1 MKNCKKTVKLTTISL
16 ILIISLSL
24 CLLVYSRA
32 VNSHAK
38 TSLYTNLREN
48 AWFVR
53 EGFSREEIIRQPLPS
68 SPEWHLASE
77 AGSLTTMKIKDFP
90 FFNIPKRFFFDPRGG
105 EARDYTFITSFYM
118 DKSQIDRING
128 DGAAI
133 PGIYLAS
140 IGDNWEVYLNGTL
153 VKSEM
158 YPDENG
164 ALKTHR
170 AWRYPRFP
178 VQPGLFRPGTNI
190 LAFRIY
196 GDPNYTDTGFYYS
209 INYYIDDYDQIER
222 NHNES
227 FFIFFYGI
235 YIFVGIY
242 HFMLYMM
249 RREDL
254 HNLYYCLF
262 SGGIGIYFILRTNTI
277 YQLFPNTDFLFRIEF
292 ILLSLAGLFLTAF
305 FDFIIRKKTT
315 IVVYILGVLSALMG
329 LSGLVFSPQFSQDTL
344 LIDQLM
350 ILFIIFYILIFD
362 IGYFFFVDGYKR
374 WKIVRANAESGRK
387 NSLLKKFSYLMVNTH
402 IGNLTI
408 GIILLVVS
416 GVFDLFDSWFL
427 NWGLNTIRYSFPIFT
442 IGSALILARQ
452 FGELYNEM
460 NVARNTLSMA
470 NIHLEHEVHRR
481 TAELEAQTRRAES
494 ASRAK
499 TEFLARMSHEIRTP
513 LNAIIGLSEVEL
525 TKVSNLPAEEE
536 LNDEEG
542 ERETLGNLEKIYNS
556 GSVLLGIINEIL
568 DISKIESGR
577 FELSPEEYNI
587 QSLLSD
593 VVSQNLIRI
602 ESKPVSF
609 TLRVSPNL
617 PARILGDEMRVRQI
631 LNNLLS
637 NAFKYTRKG
646 TVKLEARSN
655 RLGGDSVKFI
665 FIVQDTGIGIKKEDL
680 DRLFVEYSQLDVK
693 RNRLIEGTGLGLSIT
708 KGLVELMRG
717 SINVESV
724 YGSGSKFT
732 AEIIQGIIGNETI
745 GQEGAENLHALRFVE
760 EDRSKGKTITR
771 APMSYARILV
781 VDDVMTNLAVARGLL
796 RPYGISIDTASGGQ
810 EAIDKMMAVEAGD
823 QPEYDAVF
831 MDHMMPEI
839 DGLEAVRIIRNEI
852 GSEYA
857 QTVPIIALT
866 ANALTGNEEM
876 FLSKG
881 FNGFISKPINVIK
894 LDEILNRFVRN
905 PEKEKEL
912 QARGDEGETNGGIKT
927 PSAALENFKKL
938 DSGIIDIEAGIKR
951 YGDPET
957 LMEVLRVYVLHTPE
971 LLEKM
976 RYPGDSGSLTE
987 ETLPDYA
994 ISVHGL
1000 KGSSYGILA
1009 NKVGKMAEE
1018 LEKAAKAGDLE
1029 KVRAENDS
1037 LLAEAED
1044 LISQLWPLM
1053 KKTQEAGEKE
1063 KKPAPDR
1070 ELIAELLEAANNY
1083 DNDAMENLLKKME
1096 QYDYASGGE
1105 LVISFR
1111 ADIENLEYDAL
1122 REKLKTALE

>member
-1 MKNCKKTVKLTTISL
+1 
-16 ILIISLSL
+16 
-24 CLLVYSRA
+24 
-32 VNSHAK
+32 
-38 TSLYTNLREN
+38 
-48 AWFVR
+48 
-53 EGFSREEIIRQPLPS
+53 
-68 SPEWHLASE
+68 
-77 AGSLTTMKIKDFP
+77 
-90 FFNIPKRFFFDPRGG
+90 
-105 EARDYTFITSFYM
+105 
-118 DKSQIDRING
+118 
-128 DGAAI
+128 
-133 PGIYLAS
+133 
-140 IGDNWEVYLNGTL
+140 
-153 VKSEM
+153 
-158 YPDENG
+158 
-164 ALKTHR
+164 
-170 AWRYPRFP
+170 
-178 VQPGLFRPGTNI
+178 
-190 LAFRIY
+190 
-196 GDPNYTDTGFYYS
+196 
-209 INYYIDDYDQIER
+209 
-222 NHNES
+222 
-227 FFIFFYGI
+227 
-235 YIFVGIY
+235 
-242 HFMLYMM
+242 
-249 RREDL
+249 
-254 HNLYYCLF
+254 
-262 SGGIGIYFILRTNTI
+262 
-277 YQLFPNTDFLFRIEF
+277 
-292 ILLSLAGLFLTAF
+292 
-305 FDFIIRKKTT
+305 T
-315 IVVYILGVLSALMG
+315 IVVYILGALSALMG
-329 LSGLVFSPQFSQDTL
+329 FSSLIFSPQFSQDAL
-344 LIDQLM
+344 LLDQIM
-350 ILFIIFYILIFD
+350 ILFIIIYILISD
-362 IGYFFFVDGYKR
+362 IGYFFFTDGYKR
-374 WKIVRANAESGRK
+374 WKTAPAENGKKYSLPGR
-387 NSLLKKFSYLMVNTH
+387 FSYLMVNTH

-408 GIILLVVS
+408 GIILLAVS
-416 GVFDLFDSWFL
+416 GIFDLFDSWFL
-427 NWGLNTIRYSFPIFT
+427 NWGLHTIRYSFSVFT
-442 IGSALILARQ
+442 IGSALVLARQ
-452 FGELYNEM
+452 FGDLYNEM

-481 TAELEAQTRRAES
+481 TAELEAQTMRAES

-499 TEFLARMSHEIRTP
+499 SEFLAKMSHEIRTP

-525 TKVSNLPAEEE
+525 TKVSNPPAGEE
-536 LNDEEG
+536 LNDEESAG
-542 ERETLGNLEKIYNS
+542 ETLGNLEKIYNS

-617 PARILGDEMRVRQI
+617 PARILGDELRVRQI

-646 TVKLEARSN
+646 TVKLEVRNSKPGA
-655 RLGGDSVKFI
+655 GSVKLI

-680 DRLFVEYSQLDVK
+680 GRLFMEYSQLDLK
-693 RNRLIEGTGLGLSIT
+693 QNRLIEGTGLGLSIT
-708 KGLVELMRG
+708 KGLVELMKG
-717 SINVESV
+717 SIQVESV

-732 AEIIQGIIGNETI
+732 AEIMQGIIGNETI
-745 GQEGAENLHALRFVE
+745 GKEGAENLHALRFVE

-771 APMSYARILV
+771 VPMPYARILV

-810 EAIDKMMAVEAGD
+810 DAVNRMMAVEAGD
-823 QPEYDAVF
+823 LPRYDAIF

-852 GSEYA
+852 GGEYA
-857 QTVPIIALT
+857 KNVPIIALT

-894 LDEILNRFVRN
+894 LDEMLNRFVRN

-912 QARGDEGETNGGIKT
+912 QALGDTGEKSGGSKT
-927 PSAALENFKKL
+927 KTDSDALEGFKNL
-938 DSGIIDIEAGIKR
+938 DSSIIDIAAGIKR

-957 LMEVLRVYVLHTPE
+957 LMEVLHAYVLHTPE
-971 LLEKM
+971 LLEKL
-976 RYPGDSGSLTE
+976 RYPGASGSLNE

-1009 NKVGKMAEE
+1009 NKVGKMAEG

-1037 LLAEAED
+1037 LLTEAED

-1070 ELIAELLEAANNY
+1070 ELIAELLEAAKIY
-1083 DNDAMENLLKKME
+1083 DNDTMEKLLEKME

-1105 LVISFR
+1105 LVASFR
-1111 ADIENLEYDAL
+1111 TDIENLEYDAL
-1122 REKLKTALE
+1122 QEKLKNALG

>member
-1 MKNCKKTVKLTTISL
+1 
-16 ILIISLSL
+16 
-24 CLLVYSRA
+24 LVYSRA
-32 VNSHAK
+32 VNSHVK
-38 TSLYTNLREN
+38 TFLYTNLREN

-77 AGSLTTMKIKDFP
+77 AGSDSPMIVRNFP
-90 FFNIPKRFFFDPRGG
+90 FFNIPKRFFLDPRGG
-105 EARDYTFITSFYM
+105 KARDYTFITGFHM
-118 DKSQIDRING
+118 EKSQIDRING
-128 DGAAI
+128 DGAVI

-170 AWRYPRFP
+170 AWRHPHFP

-190 LAFRIY
+190 LAFRIC
-196 GDPNYTDTGFYYS
+196 GDPNYNNTGFYYS
-209 INYYIDDYDQIER
+209 INYYIDDYAQIER
-222 NHNES
+222 EHNEA

-249 RREDL
+249 RRRDL
-254 HNLYYCLF
+254 HNLCYSLF

-277 YQLFPNTDFLFRIEF
+277 YQLFPNTDFLFRIEYF
-292 ILLSLAGLFLTAF
+292 LLSLAGLFLTAF

-329 LSGLVFSPQFSQDTL
+329 FSSLVFSQQFSEDTL
-344 LIDQLM
+344 LIDQVM
-350 ILFIIFYILIFD
+350 ILFVIFYILIFD
-362 IGYFFFVDGYKR
+362 VGYFFFVDGYKR
-374 WKIVRANAESGRK
+374 WKIVRAENGRK
-387 NSLLKKFSYLMVNTH
+387 NSLLRRFSYLMVNTH

-416 GVFDLFDSWFL
+416 GVFDLIDSWFL
-427 NWGLNTIRYSFPIFT
+427 YWGLNTIRYSFPIFT

-481 TAELEAQTRRAES
+481 TAELEAQTMRAES

-499 TEFLARMSHEIRTP
+499 TEFLAKMSHEIRTP

-525 TKVSNLPAEEE
+525 TKVSNPPAEEE
-536 LNDEEG
+536 PNDDDDEG

-577 FELSPEEYNI
+577 FELSPEEYNV

-609 TLRVSPNL
+609 TLRASPNL

-646 TVKLEARSN
+646 TVKLEAWSN
-655 RLGGDSVKFI
+655 RPGGDSVKLI

-680 DRLFVEYSQLDVK
+680 GRLFVEYSQLDVK

-708 KGLVELMRG
+708 KGLVELMGG

-732 AEIIQGIIGNETI
+732 VEIIQGIIGDETI
-745 GQEGAENLHALRFVE
+745 GDEGAENLHALRFVE

-771 APMSYARILV
+771 APMPYARILV

-823 QPEYDAVF
+823 QPTYDAVF

-839 DGLEAVRIIRNEI
+839 DGLEAVRIIRNEM
-852 GSEYA
+852 GSEYS

-881 FNGFISKPINVIK
+881 FNGFISKPINVVK

-912 QARGDEGETNGGIKT
+912 QARGDTGENNGGSKT
-927 PSAALENFKKL
+927 PSAALENFKEL
-938 DSGIIDIEAGIKR
+938 DGRIIDIAAGIKR
-951 YGDPET
+951 YGDTET

-971 LLEKM
+971 LLEKL
-976 RYPGDSGSLTE
+976 RYPGDSGSLSE

-1029 KVRAENDS
+1029 KVRAENDN

-1053 KKTQEAGEKE
+1053 KKTQETGEKE

-1070 ELIAELLEAANNY
+1070 ELIAELLEAVKTY
-1083 DNDAMENLLKKME
+1083 DTDAMENLLKKME

-1105 LVISFR
+1105 LVTSFR

-1122 REKLKTALE
+1122 REKLKNALE

>member
-1 MKNCKKTVKLTTISL
+1 MQSRKKTVNLTTISL

-24 CLLVYSRA
+24 CLFVYSRA
-32 VNSHAK
+32 VNSHSK
-38 TSLYTNLREN
+38 TSLYTDLREN

-53 EGFSREEIIRQPLPS
+53 EGFSREEISRMPVPS

-77 AGSLTTMKIKDFP
+77 AGSGATMKIKHFP
-90 FFNIPKRFFFDPRGG
+90 FFDIPKRFFFDPRGG
-105 EARDYTFITSFYM
+105 EVREYTFITGFYM
-118 DKSQIDRING
+118 EKSQIDRLNG
-128 DGAAI
+128 EEAVI

-158 YPDENG
+158 YAVQNG

-170 AWRYPRFP
+170 AWRHPRFP
-178 VQPGLFRPGTNI
+178 IQSGLFRPGTNV
-190 LAFRIY
+190 LAFRIC
-196 GDPNYTDTGFYYS
+196 GDPNYDNTGFYYA

-222 NHNES
+222 AHNES

-249 RREDL
+249 RRKDL
-254 HNLYYCLF
+254 HNLYYSLF

-277 YQLFPNTDFLFRIEF
+277 YQLFPNTDFLFRIEYF
-292 ILLSLAGLFLTAF
+292 LLSLCGLFLTAF
-305 FDFIIRKKTT
+305 FDFITRKKTT
-315 IVVYILGVLSALMG
+315 IVIYILGAFSALMG
-329 LSGLVFSPQFSQDTL
+329 FSGLVFSPQFSEDTL
-344 LIDQLM
+344 IINQLM

-362 IGYFFFVDGYKR
+362 IGYFFFVDGYKH
-374 WKIVRANAESGRK
+374 WKIVRTESGK
-387 NSLLKKFSYLMVNTH
+387 ENSLPRRLSYLMVNTH

-408 GIILLVVS
+408 GIMLLVVS
-416 GVFDLFDSWFL
+416 GIFDLFDSWFL
-427 NWGLNTIRYSFPIFT
+427 DWGLNTIRYSFSIFT

-452 FGELYNEM
+452 FGDLYNEM
-460 NVARNTLSMA
+460 NVARNTLSMT
-470 NIHLEHEVHRR
+470 NMHLEHEVHRR

-525 TKVSNLPAEEE
+525 TKVSNLPAEGG
-536 LNDEEG
+536 LNDDEG

-602 ESKPVSF
+602 ESKPVAF
-609 TLRVSPNL
+609 TLKVSPNL

-646 TVKLEARSN
+646 SVKLEAWSS
-655 RLGGDSVKFI
+655 RLGEDSVKLI

-680 DRLFVEYSQLDVK
+680 GRLFVEYSQLDVK

-708 KGLVELMRG
+708 KGLVELMGG

-732 AEIIQGIIGNETI
+732 VEIIQGIIGNETL
-745 GQEGAENLHALRFVE
+745 GKEGAENLHALRFVE

-771 APMSYARILV
+771 APMPYARILV

-796 RPYGISIDTASGGQ
+796 RPYGVSIDTASGGQ
-810 EAIDKMMAVEAGD
+810 EAIDKLLAVVAGD
-823 QPEYDAVF
+823 QIRYDAVF

-912 QARGDEGETNGGIKT
+912 QAREDADEKNDGIKT
-927 PSAALENFKKL
+927 GSAALENFKTL
-938 DSGIIDIEAGIKR
+938 DSRSIDIAAGIKR

-957 LMEVLRVYVLHTPE
+957 LMEVLRIYVLHTPE
-971 LLEKM
+971 LLEKL
-976 RYPGDSGSLTE
+976 RYPGGSGSLSE

-994 ISVHGL
+994 INVHGL

-1029 KVRAENDS
+1029 KVRAGNDS

-1053 KKTQEAGEKE
+1053 KKTQETGEKE

-1070 ELIAELLEAANNY
+1070 ELIAELLEAVKNY
-1083 DNDAMENLLKKME
+1083 NNDAMENLLKKME

-1105 LVISFR
+1105 LVAAFR
-1111 ADIENLEYDAL
+1111 TDVENLEYDAL
-1122 REKLKTALE
+1122 REKLKNALE

>member
-1 MKNCKKTVKLTTISL
+1 MQSRKKTVIMTTITL

-24 CLLVYSRA
+24 CFFVYSRA
-32 VNSHAK
+32 ADSRAK

-48 AWFVR
+48 AWYVR
-53 EGFSREEIIRQPLPS
+53 EGFSREEITRLPLPS

-77 AGSLTTMKIKDFP
+77 AGSGTTMKIKDFP
-90 FFNIPKRFFFDPRGG
+90 FFNIPKRFFLDPRNGKAQ
-105 EARDYTFITSFYM
+105 EYTFVTGFQM
-118 DKSQIDRING
+118 EKSQIDRING
-128 DGAAI
+128 EEAVI
-133 PGIYLAS
+133 PGIYLDS

-158 YPDENG
+158 YPVKDG
-164 ALKTHR
+164 ILKNHR
-170 AWRYPRFP
+170 AWRHPRFP
-178 VQPGLFRPGTNI
+178 VQSGLFRPGTNI
-190 LAFRIY
+190 LAFRIS
-196 GDPNYTDTGFYYS
+196 GDPTYENTGFYYS
-209 INYYIDDYDQIER
+209 ANYYIDDYAQIER
-222 NHNES
+222 EHNES
-227 FFIFFYGI
+227 FFIFLYGI

-249 RREDL
+249 RRKDL
-254 HNLYYCLF
+254 HNLYYSLF
-262 SGGIGIYFILRTNTI
+262 SGGIGFFFILRTNTI
-277 YQLFPNTDFLFRIEF
+277 YQLFPNTDFLSRIEYF
-292 ILLSLAGLFLTAF
+292 LLSLSGLFLTAF

-315 IVVYILGVLSALMG
+315 IVVHILGALAALTG
-329 LSGLVFSPQFSQDTL
+329 FSGLIFSPQFSEDTL
-344 LIDQLM
+344 LLDQLM

-362 IGYFFFVDGYKR
+362 IGYFFFVNGYKH
-374 WKIVRANAESGRK
+374 WKIVRTERGRN
-387 NSLLKKFSYLMVNTH
+387 NSLPRRFSYLMVNTH

-408 GIILLVVS
+408 GIMLLVVS
-416 GVFDLFDSWFL
+416 GIFDLFDSWFL
-427 NWGLNTIRYSFPIFT
+427 HWGLHTIRYSFPIFT

-452 FGELYNEM
+452 FGDLYNEM
-460 NVARNTLSMA
+460 NVARNTLSMT

-481 TAELEAQTRRAES
+481 TAEMEAQTMRAES

-499 TEFLARMSHEIRTP
+499 TEFLAKMSHEIRTP

-525 TKVSNLPAEEE
+525 TKVSNLSAEEKPVD
-536 LNDEEG
+536 DEG
-542 ERETLGNLEKIYNS
+542 ARETLGNLEKIYNS

-577 FELSPEEYNI
+577 FELRPDEYNI

-646 TVKLEARSN
+646 TVKLEAWSY
-655 RLGGDSVKFI
+655 RLGEDSVKFI

-680 DRLFVEYSQLDVK
+680 GRLFVEYSQLDVK

-708 KGLVELMRG
+708 QGLVKLMGG

-732 AEIIQGIIGNETI
+732 VEIIQGSIGSEIIGK
-745 GQEGAENLHALRFVE
+745 EGAENLHALRFVE

-771 APMSYARILV
+771 APMPYARILV

-796 RPYGISIDTASGGQ
+796 RPYGINIDTASGGQ

-823 QPEYDAVF
+823 QPKYDAVF

-839 DGLEAVRIIRNEI
+839 DGLEAARIIRDEI

-881 FNGFISKPINVIK
+881 FNGFISKPINLIK

-912 QARGDEGETNGGIKT
+912 QELGDAGEKNGGIET
-927 PSAALENFKKL
+927 DSAILENFGKL
-938 DSGIIDIEAGIKR
+938 DSRIIDIAAGIKR

-957 LMEVLRVYVLHTPE
+957 FMEVLRVYVLHTPE
-971 LLEKM
+971 LLEKL
-976 RYPGDSGSLTE
+976 RYPGNSGSLSE

-1029 KVRAENDS
+1029 KVRAENDN

-1053 KKTQEAGEKE
+1053 KKTQETGEKE
-1063 KKPAPDR
+1063 KKPAPGR
-1070 ELIAELLEAANNY
+1070 ELIADLLEAAKIY
-1083 DNDAMENLLKKME
+1083 DTDAMENLLKKME

-1111 ADIENLEYDAL
+1111 RDLENLEYDAL
-1122 REKLKTALE
+1122 QEKLKTALE

>member
-1 MKNCKKTVKLTTISL
+1 MRLP
-16 ILIISLSL
+16 
-24 CLLVYSRA
+24 
-32 VNSHAK
+32 
-38 TSLYTNLREN
+38 E
-48 AWFVR
+48 
-53 EGFSREEIIRQPLPS
+53 PS

-77 AGSLTTMKIKDFP
+77 AGSGAAMMIKNFP
-90 FFNIPKRFFFDPRGG
+90 FLNIPKRFFFDPRNG

-118 DKSQIDRING
+118 EKSRIDQLYGEGSI
-128 DGAAI
+128 I

-158 YPDENG
+158 HLDENG

-178 VQPGLFRPGTNI
+178 VRNDLFRPGTNI
-190 LAFRIY
+190 LAFRVC
-196 GDPNYTDTGFYYS
+196 GDPNYENIGFYYS
-209 INYYIDDYDQIER
+209 SNYYIDDYTHIER
-222 NHNES
+222 EHNES
-227 FFIFFYGI
+227 FLLFFYGI
-235 YIFVGIY
+235 YIFVGVY
-242 HFMLYMM
+242 HFILYMM
-249 RREDL
+249 RRKDL
-254 HNLYYCLF
+254 HNLYYSLF
-262 SGGIGIYFILRTNTI
+262 SGGIGVYFILRTNTI
-277 YQLFPNTDFLFRIEF
+277 YQLFPNTDFLFRIEYF
-292 ILLSLAGLFLTAF
+292 LLALNGLFLTAF
-305 FDFIIRKKTT
+305 FDFITRKKIT
-315 IVVYILGVLSALMG
+315 IVVYILGALSVLIGFPSLI
-329 LSGLVFSPQFSQDTL
+329 FSPQFSENAL

-362 IGYFFFVDGYKR
+362 IGCFFFAEEYKR
-374 WKIVRANAESGRK
+374 WKTAHTENGKKYSLPGR
-387 NSLLKKFSYLMVNTH
+387 LSYLMVNTH

-408 GIILLVVS
+408 GIILLTVS
-416 GVFDLFDSWFL
+416 GIFDLFDSWFL
-427 NWGLNTIRYSFPIFT
+427 NRGLHTVRYSFPIFT
-442 IGSALILARQ
+442 IGSALVLARQ
-452 FGELYNEM
+452 FGDLYNEM
-460 NVARNTLSMA
+460 NAARHILSMT
-470 NIHLEHEVHRR
+470 NIHLENEVHRR
-481 TAELEAQTRRAES
+481 TAELEAQTMRAES

-499 TEFLARMSHEIRTP
+499 SEFLARMSHEIRTP

-525 TKVSNLPAEEE
+525 TKVSNLPAEEKP
-536 LNDEEG
+536 NDEEG
-542 ERETLGNLEKIYNS
+542 ARETLGNLEKIYNS

-609 TLRVSPNL
+609 SLGVSPNL
-617 PARILGDEMRVRQI
+617 PARILGDELRVRQI

-646 TVKLEARSN
+646 SVKLEAWSN
-655 RLGGDSVKFI
+655 KLGADSVKLI
-665 FIVQDTGIGIKKEDL
+665 FTVQDTGIGIKKEDL
-680 DRLFVEYSQLDVK
+680 GRLFTEYSQLDLK
-693 RNRLIEGTGLGLSIT
+693 QNRLIEGTGLGLSIT
-708 KGLVELMRG
+708 KGLVELMGG
-717 SINVESV
+717 SINVESL

-732 AEIIQGIIGNETI
+732 VEIIQGIIGSETI
-745 GQEGAENLHALRFVE
+745 GKEGAENLHALRFVE

-771 APMSYARILV
+771 APMPYARILV

-796 RPYGISIDTASGGQ
+796 RPYGINIDTASGGQ
-810 EAIDKMMAVEAGD
+810 DAINRMLAVEAGD
-823 QPEYDAVF
+823 QPKYDAIF

-852 GSEYA
+852 GGEYA
-857 QTVPIIALT
+857 KTVPIIALT

-912 QARGDEGETNGGIKT
+912 QAREDTDEKNGGINPKIAST
-927 PSAALENFKKL
+927 ALEDLKKL
-938 DSGIIDIEAGIKR
+938 DSGIIDIAAGIKR
-951 YGDPET
+951 YGDPEA

-971 LLEKM
+971 LLEKL
-976 RYPGDSGSLTE
+976 RDPGASGSLSE

-1000 KGSSYGILA
+1000 KGSSYSILA

-1029 KVRAENDS
+1029 KVRAGNDS

-1053 KKTQEAGEKE
+1053 KKTQETGEKE

-1070 ELIAELLEAANNY
+1070 ELIAEFLEAAKIY
-1083 DNDAMENLLKKME
+1083 DNDAMEKLLKKME
-1096 QYDYASGGE
+1096 QYDYVSGGE
-1105 LVISFR
+1105 LVTALR
-1111 ADIENLEYDAL
+1111 ADIENLEYGAL
-1122 REKLKTALE
+1122 QEKLKNALG